1 MSRKLRQKKQVD
13 YLESL
18 VDEDEAQYHQHID
31 IAPVPNYDDSSGDD
45 SSESNSDLENDDVSD
60 NAYLPYAEYEH
71 VKSSYS
77 STQRFLEPNHTYE
90 WVIGTAPSEKKE
102 SYDFTNFESINS
114 LSSKNVYE
122 LFQIFFTDEMRNHIL
137 EATRENGFD
146 LSNNS
151 LNKFILV
158 IMISI
163 FNSRKSQSDYWSS
176 KSACPIVKKI
186 MSKNDFPSIER
197 NIKFYKTEEKNMND
211 KVWKVKTLYNLFRKN
226 IIQFGFFRNNL
237 SIDEVMV
244 KYYGRFE

>member
-1 MSRKLRQKKQVD
+1 
-13 YLESL
+13 
-18 VDEDEAQYHQHID
+18 
-31 IAPVPNYDDSSGDD
+31 
-45 SSESNSDLENDDVSD
+45 
-60 NAYLPYAEYEH
+60 
-71 VKSSYS
+71 
-77 STQRFLEPNHTYE
+77 
-90 WVIGTAPSEKKE
+90 VIGTAPSEKKE

-146 LSNNS
+146 LSSNS

-163 FNSRKSQSDYWSS
+163 FNSCKSQSDYWFS
-176 KSACPIVKKI
+176 KSVLGCPIVKKI
-186 MSKNDFPSIER
+186 MSKNEFRSIKR
-197 NIKFYKTEEKNMND
+197 NIKFYKTKEKDMND

-237 SIDEVMV
+237 PIDEVMV
-244 KYYGRFE
+244 KYYDRFGIKQCIRNKPIRFGIKLCFMF